1 MRKSERGRH
10 KHTIFLFFFCCLG
23 CGFSFRFHIY
33 FTIYISYCKTF
44 VDQLNYDDI
53 TWTYGIGDFSNTTT
67 NFNSIR
73 VIGNYFERGL
83 FWTCRKNR
91 QNRPTK
97 FSRVANS
104 RRKMRMRITRWK
116 TAENTRKLSIYFYF
130 FSYIKV
136 CLLSCEYL
144 LKISTVSIGCTRI
157 IERVARQMRQGEFKE
172 RNTDVRTRWYN
183 ARNSSKNG

>member
-1 MRKSERGRH
+1 MNKELKFSVCVCVAYLTTTFRSGSVWDNPLNIFFWGAAKTTTTTTTRRPSEIDSGSKWVPERVRKSERGRH

-83 FWTCRKNR
+83 F
-91 QNRPTK
+91 
-97 FSRVANS
+97 
-104 RRKMRMRITRWK
+104 
-116 TAENTRKLSIYFYF
+116 
-130 FSYIKV
+130 
-136 CLLSCEYL
+136 
-144 LKISTVSIGCTRI
+144 
-157 IERVARQMRQGEFKE
+157 
-172 RNTDVRTRWYN
+172 
-183 ARNSSKNG
+183 